1 MYFIL
6 DSDKNAG
13 RRFLHRQRGTYH
25 GRRNDQSRKE
35 TGIHRT
41 QDIINSEKEDID
53 DCEEAFFHSKE
64 TRFHRKEAFNNSE
77 ETCFKREE
85 AFDSVDFPAERG
97 REKDHYGLPEVQR
110 ADEKADCA
118 AC

>member
-1 MYFIL
+1 M
-6 DSDKNAG
+6 
-13 RRFLHRQRGTYH
+13 HRQRGTYH
-25 GRRNDQSRKE
+25 DRRNDQSRKE

-53 DCEEAFFHSKE
+53 DCEEAFFYSEE

-77 ETCFKREE
+77 ETCFKREEAVHNGQE

-110 ADEKADCA
+110 ADEKAHCA